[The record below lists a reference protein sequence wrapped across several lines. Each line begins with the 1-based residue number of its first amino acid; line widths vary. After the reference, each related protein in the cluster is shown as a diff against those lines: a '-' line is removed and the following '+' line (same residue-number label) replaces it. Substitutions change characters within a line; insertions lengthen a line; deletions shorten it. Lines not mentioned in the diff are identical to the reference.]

1 MDIKTLLKALDDEDN
16 SHLLNLTNE
25 KIKTMKREILAEL
38 DLDASKMDDYLNKL
52 DNYRYID
59 GMNELKYGSFLR
71 WIPIHDP
78 DNIVLKPGGILCD
91 LKVQDSGVIVI
102 CKNFRNRHYQFK
114 MDECLIFQ
122 KLNDQEQVLLSALDH
137 LAK

>member
-38 DLDASKMDDYLNKL
+38 DLDASKMNDYLNKL

-91 LKVQDSGVIVI
+91 LKVHDSGVVVI

-122 KLNDQEQVLLSALDH
+122 KLNDQEHVLLSALDH